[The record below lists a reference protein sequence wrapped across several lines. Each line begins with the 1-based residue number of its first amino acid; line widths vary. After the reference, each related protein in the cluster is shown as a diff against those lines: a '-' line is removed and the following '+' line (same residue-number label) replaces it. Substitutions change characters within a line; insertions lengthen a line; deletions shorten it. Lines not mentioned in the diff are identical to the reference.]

1 LQSGVQVR
9 QKCFMMLGKRAR
21 KGDIQSHLFSHR
33 NFTFAPLTLL
43 FSSTFK
49 PMLGQ
54 VILEKSSQLQYNCK
68 SNFSLS
74 PSVHTPIIC
83 LSVCIFMHLSVSL
96 SIHTSVCQSVL
107 SYIYLAV
114 CLFIQLS
121 VTLSIY
127 TTAFSI
133 IVICLSVHPG
143 KPN

>member
-1 LQSGVQVR
+1 
-9 QKCFMMLGKRAR
+9 
-21 KGDIQSHLFSHR
+21 
-33 NFTFAPLTLL
+33 
-43 FSSTFK
+43 
-49 PMLGQ
+49 MLGQ